1 MTSIHTPFIRI
12 GTLALLALSCAACGT
27 LTQRAES
34 VTLTASPHEV
44 EGCEL
49 IGPVN
54 VGTFDTEFDQRQ
66 REMRYETAR
75 KGGNVLKVHSY
86 ARSNGGQAYRCEQ
99 PLHPDRVAS

>member
-1 MTSIHTPFIRI
+1 MTSIHTPFIRL
-12 GTLALLALSCAACGT
+12 GAASLLVLTCAACGT
-27 LTQRAES
+27 LTQRAET

-54 VGTFDTEFDQRQ
+54 VGTYDTEFDQRQ

-75 KGGNVLKVHSY
+75 KGGNVLKVHSF
-86 ARSNGGQAYRCEQ
+86 AMSTGGQAYRCEH
-99 PLHPDRVAS
+99 PLHRDRVAS